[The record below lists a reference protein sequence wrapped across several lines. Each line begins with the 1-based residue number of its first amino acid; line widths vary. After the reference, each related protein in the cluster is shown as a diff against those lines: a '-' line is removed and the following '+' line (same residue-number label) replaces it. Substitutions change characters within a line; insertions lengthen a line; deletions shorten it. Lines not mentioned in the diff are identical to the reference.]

1 MQMQEKYTKKVE
13 VPSISSSIA
22 TINTTTASTVQL
34 VERGNWGNAIEFVL
48 ACVNFA
54 LGLGNVWR
62 FPYLCYRNGGGA
74 FLVPYL
80 AMVLVIGLPLFYAE
94 LVIGQYSGLGPIK
107 AFSFISPLFKGLGY
121 CVLFTT
127 TFVSIYYMVI
137 ISWVLYYLWSSL
149 FPSLIWG
156 NCDNKWNS
164 QNCYSMLQDIKC
176 RGESFLNASAEIF
189 YQKECKSVES
199 ICEAH
204 NLEAFNFTSC
214 FNGTHAIPINK
225 VINRTLAAEE
235 FFYEN
240 VLGLGNAKWTENWGW
255 PQPHLVVCM
264 ALGWILAFFCLFKG
278 VKSIGKIVYFTAT
291 FPYFVLTALLI
302 RALTLEGATDG
313 IGYLLSPEW
322 DLLKKPGVW
331 GDASSQVFFSFGI
344 AWGALIVLASYN
356 KFTNNCHFDAVFV
369 SVINFATAIYN
380 GVVVFAILGFL
391 SNSMNVPIQS
401 VTASGPGL
409 TFITYPEAV
418 LLMPLPQIWAF
429 LFFFMMLILGLGSQF
444 GFVQMITSSIVDHWP
459 HLREHQ
465 ERVTAGTCLGCFI
478 AALPMTCSGGIYLE
492 TLIEWHT
499 ASWNIFIIG
508 FAEIVIL
515 SWVYGF
521 ERTFQNIRE
530 MEMKISKAT
539 KTYWRSVWMVLTP
552 LTLFAVLVFIF
563 TDLKPTVVGT
573 YEFPWWSDLLGYMFG
588 MITLTPFVFYT
599 TKNLLAIH
607 QGKTTF
613 IELLRPSGRWGP
625 QEVDGKRID
634 RTKKTIE

>member
-62 FPYLCYRNGGGA
+62 FPYLCYRSGGGA

-80 AMVLVIGLPLFYAE
+80 AMVLVIGLPLFFAE

-107 AFSFISPLFKGLGY
+107 AFSYISPLFKGLGY
-121 CVLFTT
+121 CVVLTT
-127 TFVSIYYMVI
+127 VFLAIYYMIVV
-137 ISWVLYYLWSSL
+137 SWVFYYLWISL

-255 PQPHLVVCM
+255 PQPHLVLCL
-264 ALGWILAFFCLFKG
+264 AFGWIMAYFSLYKG
-278 VKSIGKIVYFTAT
+278 VKSMGKIVYFTAT
-291 FPYFVLTALLI
+291 FPYIVLTALLI

-313 IGYLLSPEW
+313 ILYLLSPEW
-322 DLLKKPGVW
+322 NLLGSAEVW
-331 GDASSQVFFSFGI
+331 GNAASQVFYSFGT
-344 AWGALIVLASYN
+344 AYGPLIVLASYN
-356 KFTNNCHFDAVFV
+356 KFSNNCHFDAVSV
-369 SVINFATAIYN
+369 SAINFATAIYN

-391 SNSMNVPIQS
+391 SKSMNVPLTS

-409 TFITYPEAV
+409 TFITYPEA
-418 LLMPLPQIWAF
+418 
-429 LFFFMMLILGLGSQF
+429 F

>member
-62 FPYLCYRNGGGA
+62 FPYLCYRSGGGA

-80 AMVLVIGLPLFYAE
+80 AMVLVIGLPLFFAE

-107 AFSFISPLFKGLGY
+107 AFSYISPLFKGLGY
-121 CVLFTT
+121 CVVLTT
-127 TFVSIYYMVI
+127 VFLAIYYMIVV
-137 ISWVLYYLWSSL
+137 SWVFYYLWISL

-255 PQPHLVVCM
+255 PQPHLVLCL
-264 ALGWILAFFCLFKG
+264 AFGWIMAYFSLYKG
-278 VKSIGKIVYFTAT
+278 VKSMGKIVYFTAT
-291 FPYFVLTALLI
+291 FPYIVLTALLI

-313 IGYLLSPEW
+313 ILYLLSPEW
-322 DLLKKPGVW
+322 NLLGSAEVW
-331 GDASSQVFFSFGI
+331 GNAASQVFYSFGT
-344 AWGALIVLASYN
+344 AYGPLIVLASYN
-356 KFTNNCHFDAVFV
+356 KFSNNCHFDAVSV
-369 SVINFATAIYN
+369 SAINFATAIYN

-391 SNSMNVPIQS
+391 SKSMNVPLTS

-418 LLMPLPQIWAF
+418 LLMPLPQLWAF
-429 LFFFMMLILGLGSQF
+429 LFFFMMIILGLGSQL
-444 GFVQMITSSIVDHWP
+444 GFVQTITSSIIDHWP
-459 HLREHQ
+459 HLRDQ
-465 ERVTAGTCLGCFI
+465 QKRVTAGTCIMCFI
-478 AALPMTCSGGIYLE
+478 AALPMTCNGGIYLE

-499 ASWNIFIIG
+499 ASWHIFILG
-508 FAEIVIL
+508 FAEIAIFC
-515 SWVYGF
+515 WIYGF
-521 ERTFQNIRE
+521 ERVFENIHE
-530 MEMKISKAT
+530 MEMKISKVT
-539 KTYWRSVWMVLTP
+539 KTYWRSVWVYLTP
-552 LTLFAVLVFIF
+552 LTLAAISITYVAN
-563 TDLKPTVVGT
+563 LKPTKFQN
-573 YEFPWWSDLLGYMFG
+573 YLFPWWADAIGYCFG
-588 MITLTPFVFYT
+588 VLILSPFVIYGY
-599 TKNLLAIH
+599 KHVKDII
-607 QGKTTF
+607 QGNTTF
-613 IELLRPSGRWGP
+613 IEVLRPSERWGP

-634 RTKKTIE
+634 RTKKQ